1 MFIARIEC
9 RFHNCADRAIGGL
22 AATDTLVPMPVAA
35 IVLAAG
41 ASRRLGHPKQL
52 IRLDGETLLARA
64 LRLAGAA
71 GASPM
76 IAVLGAYSE
85 IVSASIKSCAAH
97 LALNRQWEQGI
108 ATSIHAGLHALD
120 EIAPEAGGALL
131 LGCDQPR
138 LTVLHLHAMISA
150 FDAQAAPTIVASRYA
165 GVLGAPAIFPRQV
178 FPALLALR
186 GDKGA
191 RSLLLQPPCPLLA
204 IEFPGGEI
212 DIDWP
217 ANLNEIQ

>member
-1 MFIARIEC
+1 M
-9 RFHNCADRAIGGL
+9 

-52 IRLDGETLLARA
+52 IRLDGETLPRPRTPFGGRGRSVSNDCRA
-64 LRLAGAA
+64 GCIQRDCFRFNQKL
-71 GASPM
+71 
-76 IAVLGAYSE
+76 
-85 IVSASIKSCAAH
+85 AAH

-217 ANLNEIQ
+217 ADLNEIQ